1 MKFSTIQP
9 GDSRIAGIA
18 RRAAPALLALLIA
31 GCAGPPV
38 LERQVL
44 GYDDVTSRLDQKLLL
59 VNIARADNGKPV
71 HFTTT
76 STIAATFNWTST
88 LGAGAEWH
96 RNTPDNFLGLNI
108 GTGVSENPTFSIH
121 PLSGKAFTE
130 RVLTP
135 FKDKSFEFL
144 VFQGGAIDR
153 VMRLLASGIEVQKA
167 DGSFVRFIANDP
179 ALPQEYTE
187 FRRIATHL
195 RWLNDSRKLFVRTL
209 VFEEPLAPD
218 LKAQPSAADIIN
230 ADKEGL
236 QWRRN
241 ADGSFRLVRL
251 QAGRVV
257 VMNVD
262 PMSLDNQARYELNE
276 RIKRNP
282 GGFVFLDVR
291 PDGPGGNFP
300 IRGAIKLRSML
311 QMLAFVASGAR
322 AVPEFDVAPDP
333 RTGAVSENPRSALHI
348 DISEVPPATTIAS
361 VEFEGRA
368 YSVGNTTWDRAN
380 FATLGDLFQTAVG
393 DIKGVDLPIT
403 ISK

>member
-76 STIAATFNWTST
+76 STIAATFNWTSA

>member
-282 GGFVFLDVR
+282 GGFVFLDVS

>member
-1 MKFSTIQP
+1 MKSFSIQSSDL
-9 GDSRIAGIA
+9 GVTRAV
-18 RRAAPALLALLIA
+18 RRAAPGLLALLIA

-59 VNIARADNGKPV
+59 LNIARADNGRPV

-76 STIAATFNWTST
+76 STIAATFNWTNT
-88 LGAGAEWH
+88 LGAGGEWH
-96 RNTPDNFLGLNI
+96 RNAPDSYLGLSI
-108 GTGVSENPTFSIH
+108 GTSASENPTFSIQ

-135 FKDKSFEFL
+135 FKDQSFAFL
-144 VFQGGAIDR
+144 VFQGGEIDR
-153 VMRLLASGIEVQKA
+153 VMRLLASGIEVQNA

-179 ALPQEYTE
+179 GLPREYAE
-187 FRRIATHL
+187 FRRVATHL
-195 RWLNDSRKLFVRTL
+195 RWLNDNRKLFVRTL
-209 VFEEPLAPD
+209 VFEEPVAAH
-218 LKAQPSAADIIN
+218 LKAEPSPADIIS
-230 ADKEGL
+230 ATKEGL

-241 ADGSFRLVRL
+241 ADGSYRLVRL

-262 PMSLDNQARYELNE
+262 PMSLSNQARYELNE
-276 RIKRNP
+276 KIDQNP
-282 GGFVFLDVR
+282 GGFAFLDIR
-291 PDGPGGNFP
+291 PDGPGGDFP

-311 QMLAFVASGAR
+311 QMLAFVANGAR

-333 RTGAVSENPRSALHI
+333 RTGAVGENPRSTLHI
-348 DISEVPPATTIAS
+348 DISEASPAATIAS
-361 VEFEGRA
+361 IDFEGRA
-368 YSVGNTTWDRAN
+368 YSVGNTKWDRSN

-393 DIKGVDLPIT
+393 DIKGADLPIT

>member
-18 RRAAPALLALLIA
+18 RRAAPVLLALLIA

-179 ALPQEYTE
+179 ALPQEYTG

-218 LKAQPSAADIIN
+218 LKARPSAADIIN

>member
-322 AVPEFDVAPDP
+322 AVHEFDVAPDP

>member
-1 MKFSTIQP
+1 M
-9 GDSRIAGIA
+9 
-18 RRAAPALLALLIA
+18 
-31 GCAGPPV
+31 
-38 LERQVL
+38 
-44 GYDDVTSRLDQKLLL
+44 
-59 VNIARADNGKPV
+59 
-71 HFTTT
+71 
-76 STIAATFNWTST
+76 
-88 LGAGAEWH
+88 
-96 RNTPDNFLGLNI
+96 
-108 GTGVSENPTFSIH
+108 
-121 PLSGKAFTE
+121 
-130 RVLTP
+130 LTP

-322 AVPEFDVAPDP
+322 AVPEFDVAPTRAPAPSARTRVLRYTSIFP
-333 RTGAVSENPRSALHI
+333 RFRRLRPSPRSSLKGALTASGTPPGTAPTSRRSATSSRPLSVTSRGRPADH
-348 DISEVPPATTIAS
+348 DFEVKVSIFT
-361 VEFEGRA
+361 GRPI
-368 YSVGNTTWDRAN
+368 
-380 FATLGDLFQTAVG
+380 QTNRR
-393 DIKGVDLPIT
+393 LCL
-403 ISK
+403 

>member
-18 RRAAPALLALLIA
+18 RRAAPALLALLMA